1 MFEEEPLEVLL
12 ACVDRELG
20 FRARVYPRWVSA
32 VPPKMKP
39 AQAEQ
44 ELARMRAVRARLV
57 RAEALERAYVA
68 LLEQCGIAAHGDTAV
83 AEQERLV
90 LEELAASGKKQG

>member
-32 VPPKMKP
+32 LPPKMKP

-57 RAEALERAYVA
+57 RGAAWERACREIYEECGE
-68 LLEQCGIAAHGDTAV
+68 LEGLPAKIA
-83 AEQERLV
+83 ELERLV
-90 LEELAASGKKQG
+90 LEDLERARALG